1 MFVLNQSF
9 LLLIILVQFW
19 WVKNRKNI
27 FLAAKNIFST
37 HSCWED
43 NPRNPFQRVG
53 SRETYRKTYCFYICS
68 PAIIGGPHGFLQI
81 FIEKVNS
88 ASLLPWAK
96 PRSFIGEVPH
106 CLGSRR
112 TQRSARWGWVGTSM
126 AFTMGNGADV
136 WWMYG
141 GCTSKVIF
149 WCFFLGGEGLP
160 ILGNT
165 MGCNLMILGYM
176 EKNTSKLVVEWGYL
190 RVIELTWISSA
201 GLSSSSRI
209 QCQF

>member
-1 MFVLNQSF
+1 MFTSNYRGSPWFPADIHWKSQ
-9 LLLIILVQFW
+9 
-19 WVKNRKNI
+19 
-27 FLAAKNIFST
+27 
-37 HSCWED
+37 
-43 NPRNPFQRVG
+43 QRI
-53 SRETYRKTYCFYICS
+53 SS
-68 PAIIGGPHGFLQI
+68 PLG
-81 FIEKVNS
+81 
-88 ASLLPWAK
+88 K

-112 TQRSARWGWVGTSM
+112 TQRSARWGWVGPPWRLQWEM
-126 AFTMGNGADV
+126 V
-136 WWMYG
+136 RMYG

-209 QCQF
+209 QMPILILRLYINIIPNHMISYDQFPHRHQWNSQKPGKLTIPQVVLQSSWRLQTNYINTIEYGSFWYLPH